1 MATIKE
7 IATLAGVSRGT
18 VDRVLNNRGA
28 VNPQTER
35 KVRQIADAIN
45 YKPNKAAKSLAVR
58 KKNYKIAFILPDYV
72 SSNPFFNDVVAGA
85 ERKARDLGEYGVS
98 VEFYYS
104 RFADP
109 AAQVELLD
117 TLAHEGISGVAIAP
131 VNHPSV
137 AKKIRQLIAAGI
149 PVVTSNT
156 DIENSNRLAY
166 VGSNYYEGGRTAA
179 VVMGLITAGRANVGI
194 VSGSGSIL
202 GHTERVRGFT
212 EHMAAH
218 EPGIRIV
225 GLVEN
230 NDDDIESY
238 TVTKDLLEAH
248 PEIDAIYITA
258 AGVYGAGRAIQ
269 SLGRTP
275 PIRVVCFDTVPTTVR
290 LIKEGVI
297 AATIDQQPFVQGS
310 KPLGLLY
317 EYLTMGVLPK
327 KEYLYTELGIRIREN
342 L

>member
-1 MATIKE
+1 MCI
-7 IATLAGVSRGT
+7 
-18 VDRVLNNRGA
+18 
-28 VNPQTER
+28 
-35 KVRQIADAIN
+35 
-45 YKPNKAAKSLAVR
+45 
-58 KKNYKIAFILPDYV
+58 
-72 SSNPFFNDVVAGA
+72 
-85 ERKARDLGEYGVS
+85 RDS
-98 VEFYYS
+98 
-104 RFADP
+104 
-109 AAQVELLD
+109 
-117 TLAHEGISGVAIAP
+117 
-131 VNHPSV
+131 
-137 AKKIRQLIAAGI
+137 
-149 PVVTSNT
+149 
-156 DIENSNRLAY
+156 
-166 VGSNYYEGGRTAA
+166 
-179 VVMGLITAGRANVGI
+179 
-194 VSGSGSIL
+194 

-317 EYLTMGVLPK
+317 EYLTMGDVYKRQTQMLAKIILPSAVWALERK
-327 KEYLYTELGIRIREN
+327 LIAWGMIPRLVSI
-342 L
+342 